1 MMMTALSLAVSAT
14 SGIPTAIT
22 AANNATNGMID
33 ELKSSQNI
41 TINRVGRVLEGA
53 KAGFLLGYV
62 TPSILTAVGV
72 ALTTGNLLISVGRG
86 IGVLSNPVAG
96 VCAAVGAVYFG
107 WKALSEKERD
117 SILSQVGEFL
127 NVGYELIK
135 SVINLA
141 LKLMKNLLT
150 TDNLNE
156 LRESVSDAA
165 ESVGRHLSDITHSA
179 RDKFSEAAESIQN
192 TAKNAAKGVSSLT
205 NKFSRSK
212 GKGLDNDK

>member
-14 SGIPTAIT
+14 SGISTAIT
-22 AANNATNGMID
+22 AANNATNSMID

-72 ALTTGNLLISVGRG
+72 ALTTGDLLIAVGGG